1 MKNVILKDKNKV
13 FIINVEKIE
22 KIYIYRNKNEKIL
35 AIVTNRGLHELCID
49 VHDTLKCEQAYL
61 ENLMYAIEN
70 SKVIDVTK
78 ISDWPTIS
86 VDK

>member
-22 KIYIYRNKNEKIL
+22 KIYIYRNKIEKIL
-35 AIVTNRGLHELCID
+35 AIVTNSGLHELCIA
-49 VHDTLKCEQAYL
+49 VHDTIKCEQAYL
-61 ENLMYAIEN
+61 ENLLCAIEN

-78 ISDWPTIS
+78 ISDWPAIS